1 MKLANCR
8 NVKDLRLLAKKKL
21 PDVLFDFL
29 EGGSDDEI
37 TLKRN
42 TSAFDNYE
50 LIPEQL
56 GVKNVSLATVYR
68 TLNVLVENNFA
79 RKMDLGDGRYVFES
93 KVDSPHHDHM
103 ICVSCG
109 DIIEF
114 ISEDIELIQERIA
127 KKHKFIMQRHL
138 HQLFGICKKC
148 Q

>member
-1 MKLANCR
+1 MKNQI
-8 NVKDLRLLAKKKL
+8 LLNQFKEALKQEGLKLTPQRRAVLEEIVQNNKHRECEEIYRAINKK
-21 PDVLFDFL
+21 
-29 EGGSDDEI
+29 
-37 TLKRN
+37 
-42 TSAFDNYE
+42 
-50 LIPEQL
+50 Q
-56 GVKNVSLATVYR
+56 KNVSLATVYR

-114 ISEDIELIQERIA
+114 ISEEIELIQARIA
-127 KKHKFIMQRHL
+127 KKHKFIMQKHL